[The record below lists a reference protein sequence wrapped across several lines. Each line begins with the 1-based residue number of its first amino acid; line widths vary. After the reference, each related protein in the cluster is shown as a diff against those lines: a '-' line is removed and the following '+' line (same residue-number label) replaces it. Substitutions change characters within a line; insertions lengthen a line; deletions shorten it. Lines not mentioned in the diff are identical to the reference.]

1 MTGSAYSRSK
11 ENETPNG
18 PNDMAMKGHDEES
31 QPRSG
36 GCNQS
41 TR

>member
-1 MTGSAYSRSK
+1 MKRQMA
-11 ENETPNG
+11 E
-18 PNDMAMKGHDEES
+18 NDMAMKGHDEES

-41 TR
+41 TH